1 MGKPSESELQQAIRA
16 AVLMRESGND
26 PDFVAKSL
34 LNLNYRVQKLER
46 VMTAARRYLHAG
58 QSVSDHRQLMQLI
71 QAAEKAGAET
81 EEDDLPILGRGRT
94 DG

>member
-1 MGKPSESELQQAIRA
+1 MGKPTESELQQAIRA

-71 QAAEKAGAET
+71 QAAEKASAET
-81 EEDDLPILGRGRT
+81 EEDDLPILGRER
-94 DG
+94 

>member
-1 MGKPSESELQQAIRA
+1 MGKPTESELQQAIMA
-16 AVLMRESGND
+16 AVKMRESDND

-58 QSVSDHRQLMQLI
+58 QSVSDHRSLMQLI
-71 QAAEKAGAET
+71 QSAEKACAAV
-81 EEDDLPILGRGRT
+81 EEDELPILGREK
-94 DG
+94 